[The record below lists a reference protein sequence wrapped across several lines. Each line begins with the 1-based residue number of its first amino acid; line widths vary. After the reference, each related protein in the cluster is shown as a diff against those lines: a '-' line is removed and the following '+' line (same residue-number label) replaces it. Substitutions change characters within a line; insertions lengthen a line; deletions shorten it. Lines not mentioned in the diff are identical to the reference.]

1 MTQQDKSSRHE
12 LEQCDLDEDIP
23 FTMDAFERNRPT
35 RHKVQHVQLRGESAQ
50 CHDPDSNHQLDDL

>member
-1 MTQQDKSSRHE
+1 MTKEDNRSRHE
-12 LEQCDLDEDIP
+12 QDLSDVNDDVP

-50 CHDPDSNHQLDDL
+50 YHDPDSDHQLDDI

>member
-1 MTQQDKSSRHE
+1 MTKEDNHSRHE
-12 LEQCDLDEDIP
+12 REQGDVDEDVP

-50 CHDPDSNHQLDDL
+50 CHDPDSDHQLDDI